1 MDEDAPVLSA
11 DGLTLYFCSRG
22 HDSMG
27 GYDIFRSTY
36 DATSGTW
43 SKPLNLGYPFNS
55 PADDIYFIPDS
66 LNTIFHLASNR
77 EGTIG
82 QEDLFVIKMHSNVLV
97 KGRVTDKRT
106 GEPLTGFTVK
116 FVAQRKPERQE
127 TITTDSNGTYSAS
140 LRSNYYYNTEIRS
153 DEGNVLLNEILE
165 VSPAYVE
172 NTQLIENFQIDFTAE
187 EIVVQR
193 QRLRLENLNLIK
205 IQYLPED
212 SLIISG
218 KVNNTE
224 GVVPDARVTI
234 RKENS
239 GDVLYETQTDAKG
252 AYSFSFVSEKETDYI
267 IEIHKS
273 NYLLNSI
280 AVLYNEK
287 VNVIGNQPEQ
297 QSARINAIDVTTRLS
312 EIKVGAKQVLG
323 GVYFEFKSADL
334 FSESYIAL
342 DKLVNFLEQHPNITL
357 EVGGYTDDSGT
368 QQKNKQLSLKRAQTV
383 SNYLQAKGIS
393 GQRLKA
399 AGYGKSG
406 PIVSNEFALNGR
418 DVNRRV
424 EIKILSN

>member
-1 MDEDAPVLSA
+1 
-11 DGLTLYFCSRG
+11 
-22 HDSMG
+22 
-27 GYDIFRSTY
+27 
-36 DATSGTW
+36 
-43 SKPLNLGYPFNS
+43 
-55 PADDIYFIPDS
+55 
-66 LNTIFHLASNR
+66 
-77 EGTIG
+77 
-82 QEDLFVIKMHSNVLV
+82 
-97 KGRVTDKRT
+97 
-106 GEPLTGFTVK
+106 VK

-153 DEGNVLLNEILE
+153 DEGKVLLNEILE

-334 FSESYIAL
+334 FPESYIAL

-368 QQKNKQLSLKRAQTV
+368 EQKNKQLSLKRAQTV
-383 SNYLQAKGIS
+383 INYLQAKGIS